1 MNIVELLVC
10 SGIMFI
16 DFENNIF
23 FMKFYLY
30 KFVFSFFDI
39 R

>member
-1 MNIVELLVC
+1 MNTAESSVC

-23 FMKFYLY
+23 PIK
-30 KFVFSFFDI
+30 I
-39 R
+39 PPT

>member
-23 FMKFYLY
+23 FIKILF
-30 KFVFSFFDI
+30 I
-39 R
+39 